1 MKRLAAAVSA
11 WYPLVHCRRITGQ
24 NSEMNE
30 RQFPR
35 DLRALFELGLQALLM
50 DVDLTGLTATD
61 VYRACHGRVPE
72 TPEMASA
79 HERMGIRRL
88 FEVALRSREFRTLFV
103 PRFIAAYP
111 EKRCLSFIHV
121 PKSAG
126 SDLSAHLI
134 TRFPSL
140 RTTIIDPDLGSEAAF
155 FAAVKDIVLE
165 SAVSEHVY
173 IHGHNTLET
182 YARWGAA
189 RPQDHLFT
197 TIREPI
203 SLLVSQ
209 VNYVLTRMASPE
221 TPMAP
226 DTAGWRSIFGVDD
239 PARLED
245 RGEVLRFRPTTRAGS
260 WVTARRRGQS
270 RRWSGMTSK
279 SPICAAI
286 RSGHSSAGR
295 CVTRPPGPTPP
306 APMSGWRISRR
317 RIAATCTRSPR
328 RTRCCTPMSHAGWTR
343 PARPRCGVPRCV
355 TGRRRPRWRSRAGP
369 DLGGRDGVE
378 RGG

>member
-1 MKRLAAAVSA
+1 
-11 WYPLVHCRRITGQ
+11 
-24 NSEMNE
+24 MNE

-35 DLRALFELGLQALLM
+35 DLRALFDLFRFYRPELGLQALLM

-245 RGEVLRFRPTTRAGS
+245 RGEVLRLAATILRDQGVVPADNTCRFLGDGTAEGAIAAMVRHDVEITDLRRYPLWSQQRWAVRDTSTRANAS
-260 WVTARRRGQS
+260 RPYVRLEDFSPEDRSHMHAITAQDQVLHAYVARRLDATGQASLRG
-270 RRWSGMTSK
+270 
-279 SPICAAI
+279 AAL
-286 RSGHSSAGR
+286 RD
-295 CVTRPPGPTPP
+295 
-306 APMSGWRISRR
+306 
-317 RIAATCTRSPR
+317 
-328 RTRCCTPMSHAGWTR
+328 R
-343 PARPRCGVPRCV
+343 PA
-355 TGRRRPRWRSRAGP
+355 AAEMA
-369 DLGGRDGVE
+369 LA
-378 RGG
+378 RGA